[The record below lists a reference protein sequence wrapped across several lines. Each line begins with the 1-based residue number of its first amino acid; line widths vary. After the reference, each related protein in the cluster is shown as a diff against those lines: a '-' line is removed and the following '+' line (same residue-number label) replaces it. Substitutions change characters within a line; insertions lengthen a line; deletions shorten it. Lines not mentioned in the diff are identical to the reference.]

1 MPGQEPLEHHPI
13 WTPSQ
18 FLYLEKDEGRAES
31 RRQGTDQL
39 QKHFCV
45 RTEAVRCCLCFEEN
59 CRGLCREGDSRDIT
73 SFLQCPLKRKVDLSQ
88 AGEGGEFRRTSPS
101 SWGLTAAE
109 GCVPRAPQSCRA
121 TTGVCWP
128 HLSLGP
134 WLLRGRAGPRA
145 MVGTQAPTP
154 PSRASN
160 ITGAPDAQGC
170 LSGTPAEIRSTPLP
184 KSTTTSRPLPRPHV
198 VSVTPPGSHRVPG
211 SWLCPHLRLGASQD
225 LLVPSPA
232 APKPLL
238 LVQSHWPPSPPD
250 GRVTGRERGRAV
262 PGAPG
267 VPGLLHPPQPLPWRG
282 PVPRAPCPCAVTAP
296 LAASPASSHPRW
308 PRALRVPAA
317 VPPRSPGP
325 PHSPQPRRPRGS
337 RSRARLPINSSVQRA
352 GLGTAAPPGAHTRP
366 GGGVAGQG
374 TVPAKERAAGRLS
387 PREKQALEER

>member
-59 CRGLCREGDSRDIT
+59 CRGLCREGDSRIIT
-73 SFLQCPLKRKVDLSQ
+73 SFLQCPLKRKVDLSR

-109 GCVPRAPQSCRA
+109 GCVPRVPQSCRA

-128 HLSLGP
+128 HLSLAP

-282 PVPRAPCPCAVTAP
+282 PVPRARPVSLRCHSPAGRIPRVLTPPVASCPPCPRGC
-296 LAASPASSHPRW
+296 PA
-308 PRALRVPAA
+308 
-317 VPPRSPGP
+317 
-325 PHSPQPRRPRGS
+325 PQPRPP
-337 RSRARLPINSSVQRA
+337 AL
-352 GLGTAAPPGAHTRP
+352 TAAPAAPRLP
-366 GGGVAGQG
+366 
-374 TVPAKERAAGRLS
+374 VPC
-387 PREKQALEER
+387 PVTH